1 MSEITIV
8 PAEEGHIPAICAIAL
23 RAWAGIWSVY
33 RQELGDEAF
42 ETCYAGW
49 EKRKSDA
56 VTADMRS
63 GRGYAA
69 LLDGR
74 VVGFISYA
82 VKPGMPEVGV
92 IGNNAV
98 DPEARGHGVGPK
110 MYAFIL
116 DKMRQEGLRY
126 AQVTTGLD
134 DGHAPA
140 RRAYAKAG
148 FEKGLGSITYT
159 RKL

>member
-1 MSEITIV
+1 MAEITVI
-8 PAEEGHIPAICAIAL
+8 PAEEAHIPVVCDIAL
-23 RAWAGIWSVY
+23 RAWADIWRVY
-33 RQELGDEAF
+33 RRELGDEAF
-42 ETCYAGW
+42 ETCYADW
-49 EKRKSDA
+49 ETRKTNA

-63 GRGYAA
+63 GRGFVA

-82 VKPGMPEVGV
+82 VKPGMPGVGI

-98 DPEARGHGVGPK
+98 DPAFRGRRIGPE
-110 MYAFIL
+110 MYAFVL
-116 DKMRQEGLRY
+116 DRMRRDGLLY

-134 DGHAPA
+134 DGHASA
-140 RRAYAKAG
+140 RRAYEKAG

-159 RKL
+159 QKL